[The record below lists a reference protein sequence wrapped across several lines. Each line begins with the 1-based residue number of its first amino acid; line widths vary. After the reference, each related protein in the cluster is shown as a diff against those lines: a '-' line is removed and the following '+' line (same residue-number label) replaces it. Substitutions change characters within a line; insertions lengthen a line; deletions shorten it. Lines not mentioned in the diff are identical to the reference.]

1 MAFETL
7 IYDKGDGIAVL
18 TLNRPDSLNSVNTKM
33 QAEMKEVWGDIEQDK
48 SIRVVII
55 TGGEKCFSAGADI
68 REQFPPGVS
77 RPSSRDQFKKIE
89 DFDRP
94 SIAAISGY
102 CLGGG
107 LELAL
112 CCDLR
117 IASETTQFGLV
128 ELKVGVVP
136 GAGGMQRL
144 PRTIGITRA
153 KEMLYL
159 AERIDAQEAYRIGL
173 VSRVVP
179 VVSLMDEAKKM
190 ASTMLDMPPHGIQ
203 IAKRCVNEGMQMD
216 LQSALKFGVD
226 FAAQEMSTPLAR
238 ENMAEGRKAFAE
250 KRKPVFKVE

>member
-33 QAEMKEVWGDIEQDK
+33 QAEMKKVWGDIEQDK
-48 SIRVVII
+48 NVRVVII

-117 IASETTQFGLV
+117 IASETAQFGLV

-173 VSRVVP
+173 VNKVVP
-179 VVSLMDEAKKM
+179 VASLIDEAKKM
-190 ASTMLDMPPHGIQ
+190 ANAMLDMPPHGIK

-216 LQSALKFGVD
+216 LESALKFDVD
-226 FAAQEMSTPLAR
+226 FAAKEMSTPLAR

>member
-1 MAFETL
+1 MVFETL
-7 IYDKGDGIAVL
+7 LYDKGDGIAVL

-33 QAEMKEVWGDIEQDK
+33 QAEMKEAWDDIEQDK
-48 SIRVVII
+48 NVRVVII

-68 REQFPPGVS
+68 REQFPPGVA

-117 IASETTQFGLV
+117 IASETAQFGLV
-128 ELKVGVVP
+128 ELRVGVVP

-144 PRTIGITRA
+144 PRTIGITKA

-173 VSRVVP
+173 VNKVVP
-179 VVSLMDEAKKM
+179 VASLMDEAKKM
-190 ASTMLDMPPHGIQ
+190 ANVMLDMPPHGLK
-203 IAKRCVNEGMQMD
+203 IAKECVNEGLQMD
-216 LQSALKFGVD
+216 LQSALKFDVD
-226 FAAQEMSTPLAR
+226 TAAKEMATPLAR
-238 ENMAEGRKAFAE
+238 ENMAEGREAFAE
-250 KRKPVFKVE
+250 KRKPIFKVE

>member
-1 MAFETL
+1 MAYETL
-7 IYDKGDGIAVL
+7 LYDKGDGIAVL

-33 QAEMKEVWGDIEQDK
+33 QAEMKETWDDIEHDK
-48 SIRVVII
+48 NVRVVII

-117 IASETTQFGLV
+117 IASETAQFGLV

-144 PRTIGITRA
+144 PRTIGITKA

-173 VSRVVP
+173 VNKVVP
-179 VVSLMDEAKKM
+179 VASLMDEAKKM
-190 ASTMLDMPPHGIQ
+190 ANIMLDMPPHGIK
-203 IAKRCVNEGMQMD
+203 IAKRCINEGMQMD
-216 LQSALKFGVD
+216 LQSALKFDVET
-226 FAAQEMSTPLAR
+226 AAKEMATPLAM